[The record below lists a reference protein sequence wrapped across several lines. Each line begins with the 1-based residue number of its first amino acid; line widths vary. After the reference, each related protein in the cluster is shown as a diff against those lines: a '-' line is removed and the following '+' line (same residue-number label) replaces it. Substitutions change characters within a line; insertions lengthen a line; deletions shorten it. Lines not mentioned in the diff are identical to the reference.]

1 MTVSIDVT
9 ESNQPATPGARK
21 VVCWSRE
28 KALRTDFEQ
37 APPEQPV
44 LLKGYASHW
53 PIVDAARRSPEAVAR
68 YLLPFD
74 AGKPLEAMIAD
85 PREQGRLFYSQDLSG
100 FNFTRMKGYLPDA
113 LSILASQ
120 SGKARPAAFYV
131 GSTSIPEYLPGL
143 EAVCRLPGISPDVI
157 PNLWMGNSTRVA
169 THNDAP
175 ENIACVAAGRRRFT
189 LFPPDQEENLYI
201 ADTPHTP
208 GGRPISLV
216 DLRAPDLDRFPR
228 FTRALETAQVAD
240 LEPGDALYL
249 PRHWWHNVEAFGP
262 LNILINFWW

>member
-1 MTVSIDVT
+1 MTVST
-9 ESNQPATPGARK
+9 NTTQSNRPTMPEARW

-28 KALRTDFEQ
+28 QALRTDFQ
-37 APPEQPV
+37 RDPPEGPV

-53 PIVDAARRSPEAVAR
+53 PLVEAARQSPEAVAR

-74 AGKPLEAMIAD
+74 SGKPLEAMIAD
-85 PREQGRLFYSQDLSG
+85 PEEQGRLFYSPDLSG
-100 FNFTRMKGYLPDA
+100 FNFSRMKGYLPDA

-120 SGKARPAAFYV
+120 SGRPRPAAFYV
-131 GSTSIPEYLPGL
+131 GSTAIPDYFPGL
-143 EAVCRLPGISPDVI
+143 ESTCRLPGVSPEVA

-169 THNDAP
+169 THNDAAD
-175 ENIACVAAGRRRFT
+175 NIACVAAGRRRFT

-216 DLRAPDLDRFPR
+216 DLRAPDLDRFPC

-240 LEPGDALYL
+240 LEPGDALYM
-249 PRHWWHNVEAFGP
+249 PCHWWHNVEAFGS